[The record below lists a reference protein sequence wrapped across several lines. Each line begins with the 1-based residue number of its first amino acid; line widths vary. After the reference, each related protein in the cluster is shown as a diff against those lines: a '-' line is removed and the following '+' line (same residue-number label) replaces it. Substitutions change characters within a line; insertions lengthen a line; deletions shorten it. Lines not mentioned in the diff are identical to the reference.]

1 MNFALET
8 SLELHFAPTIFHS
21 VNYVNMN
28 IITYDSSDINQL
40 QGMNLRLQ
48 DKTENVI
55 NYVLILRAQ
64 NMCCYCHPNI

>member
-55 NYVLILRAQ
+55 KLFMSHKYILRKLWKS
-64 NMCCYCHPNI
+64 IS